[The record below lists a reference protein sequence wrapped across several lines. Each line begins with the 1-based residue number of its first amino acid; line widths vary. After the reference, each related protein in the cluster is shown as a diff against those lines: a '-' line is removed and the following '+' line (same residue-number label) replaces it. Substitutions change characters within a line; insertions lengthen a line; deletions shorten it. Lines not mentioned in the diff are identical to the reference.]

1 MLIKSPLLTWSR
13 FIPESY
19 YHADD
24 KILKYFVIMQDKEEL
39 VSSSENLCP
48 ILLI

>member
-1 MLIKSPLLTWSR
+1 M

-24 KILKYFVIMQDKEEL
+24 KILKYFVIKQDKEEL
-39 VSSSENLCP
+39 VGSSENLYP